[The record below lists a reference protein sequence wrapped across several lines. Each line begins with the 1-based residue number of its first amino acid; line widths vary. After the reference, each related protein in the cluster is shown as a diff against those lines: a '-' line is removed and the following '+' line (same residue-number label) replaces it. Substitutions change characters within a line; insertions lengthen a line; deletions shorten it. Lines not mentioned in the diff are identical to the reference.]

1 VSNSAD
7 SRPQEASD
15 RGSAVRTTVLFVG
28 VLVAGVSLL
37 HLPASLMSQAN
48 TQVEAGPPI
57 VKASDK
63 WIRLGVRASSGQV
76 PTALSQYEVIQPIE
90 PKQTRPRQKDPEMLA
105 TRRGSHGVRS
115 RAQLSSRPVRWSV
128 ASACPNATQRAP
140 SDRHNSVCP
149 SNRQHAATFRV
160 AKNQRQWS
168 RPSAPT

>member
-1 VSNSAD
+1 MSNSAD
-7 SRPQEASD
+7 NRPQEASD
-15 RGSAVRTTVLFVG
+15 RGSAVRTSMLLVG

-57 VKASDK
+57 VKATDK
-63 WIRLGVRASSGQV
+63 WIRLGVYASSQV

-105 TRRGSHGVRS
+105 SSRGSHGVRS
-115 RAQLSSRPVRWSV
+115 RAQLSRRPVRWSV
-128 ASACPNATQRAP
+128 ASACPNVTQRRA

-149 SNRQHAATFRV
+149 SNRQYAATLRV

-168 RPSAPT
+168 RASAPT